1 MNGSLLGDLE
11 LVDHILAS
19 YRSATVGASF
29 ARTRKRYTLTGNDAE
44 LMALQQAAKT
54 RHEIEAAITSMF
66 AAEDEGLRAALE
78 TAKQAGLP
86 QIQISP
92 IQGKFLQL
100 LATMC
105 NAHKI
110 LEIGALAGYSG
121 IWLARA
127 LPPGGRLITL
137 EMNPDHAN
145 VVQHSFERAGVGNRT
160 EVRVGK
166 ALDLLPTL
174 EREAPFDLVFID
186 ADKPPYAQYLDW
198 ALRLTRPGSIIV
210 ADNCIRSGKAF
221 GPAENADIAGII
233 ELNKRIASDPR
244 LVSLALA
251 MDDDYTDGF
260 AVAVVKHQ

>member
-1 MNGSLLGDLE
+1 MTS
-11 LVDHILAS
+11 H
-19 YRSATVGASF
+19 
-29 ARTRKRYTLTGNDAE
+29 DAD

-54 RHEIEAAITSMF
+54 RYQIEAAITSMF
-66 AAEDEGLRAALE
+66 AAEDEALQAALE
-78 TAKQAGLP
+78 AAKQAGLP

-105 NAHKI
+105 NARKI

-127 LPPGGRLITL
+127 LSPGGRLITL
-137 EMNPDHAN
+137 ELNPDHAN
-145 VVQHSFERAGVGNRT
+145 VVRNSFARAGVGDRS

-186 ADKPPYAQYLDW
+186 ADKPPYPQYLDW

-210 ADNCIRSGKAF
+210 ADNCIRSGMAF
-221 GPAENADIAGII
+221 RPPEDEGMAGIV
-233 ELNKRIASDPR
+233 EFNQRMASDPR